1 VSVVDIIVVV
11 LGTGLI
17 LAELWYFLWPRRGST
32 GTVATKDRT
41 QEVKVVVRGGY
52 DPPTVFVEAGRPVRL
67 LFYRDE
73 TAECSERVVFETLG
87 IDQPLPAFETTAVEF
102 VPDSPGDYPFRCGK
116 SVLKGL
122 VVAQVGRDGAR
133 ANLGKG
139 HTKHG

>member
-1 VSVVDIIVVV
+1 
-11 LGTGLI
+11 
-17 LAELWYFLWPRRGST
+17 
-32 GTVATKDRT
+32 
-41 QEVKVVVRGGY
+41 
-52 DPPTVFVEAGRPVRL
+52 
-67 LFYRDE
+67 
-73 TAECSERVVFETLG
+73 VVFETLG